1 MNEPIKKLKK
11 LDVNASSFIANGK
24 EYFIES
30 NLSVQR
36 FIEYQELEI
45 QASFSIDFK
54 TMYSTL
60 LQVRE
65 GINNGKFLDSGIKV
79 DNLLNGITQMQ
90 KKQPNALKMCALFMN
105 TKDECR
111 ATITNDRI
119 EEKIS
124 DWSEYEVEGF
134 FVLALTSIHGFTD
147 IYKKMLQAFT

>member
-1 MNEPIKKLKK
+1 MNKPITELKK
-11 LDVNASSFIANGK
+11 LDVNASSFVANGK

-30 NLSVQR
+30 NLSVER
-36 FIEYQELEI
+36 FIVYQELEL
-45 QASFSIDFK
+45 QASFSLDFK
-54 TMYSTL
+54 TMYATL

-79 DNLLNGITQMQ
+79 DNLLNGITQLQ
-90 KKQPNALKMCALFMN
+90 TKQPNLLKMCALFMN
-105 TKDECR
+105 TKEECR

-119 EEKIS
+119 AEKIA

-134 FVLALTSIHGFTD
+134 FVLALTSINGFTD